1 MRFES
6 KFVFSLFITA
16 MAFSC
21 IELNMGGAVGLGGLM
36 YVSHIDNTNDQGISF
51 LYGTDNV
58 TFYRLCRMVC
68 RQFLCLYSLVRF
80 PF

>member
-1 MRFES
+1 
-6 KFVFSLFITA
+6 

-36 YVSHIDNTNDQGISF
+36 YVSHIDSTNDQGISF

-58 TFYRLCRMVC
+58 AFYCLCRMVC
-68 RQFLCLYSLVRF
+68 GQFLCLCSI
-80 PF
+80 